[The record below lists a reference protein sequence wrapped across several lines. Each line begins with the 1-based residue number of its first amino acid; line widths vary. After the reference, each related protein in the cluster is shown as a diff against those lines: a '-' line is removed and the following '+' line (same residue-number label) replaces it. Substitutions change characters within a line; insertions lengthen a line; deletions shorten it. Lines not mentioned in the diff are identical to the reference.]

1 MHFDCFE
8 WIYSSMLKKAE
19 ESSVFAQG
27 WHGCLCVCASDVRA
41 CASDVRV
48 CASDVRA
55 CASDVCAENFLQ
67 QRLLLQQS
75 RAFYMLTLCLRA
87 VLISSPDTRVW
98 TRMHGL
104 AVMHRRTL
112 CENVDS
118 AKLKVPFYTTDIDI
132 LRVASMHH
140 IPIHCIDISDPYR
153 WIVTPLILVLS
164 INKKKKCITHFSN
177 TKFEIKNRW
186 TP

>member
-1 MHFDCFE
+1 MHFDCFV

-27 WHGCLCVCASDVRA
+27 WHGCLCVRFRC
-41 CASDVRV
+41 V
-48 CASDVRA
+48 CGK
-55 CASDVCAENFLQ
+55 LLT

-112 CENVDS
+112 YENVDS
-118 AKLKVPFYTTDIDI
+118 AKIKVPFYTTDIDI

-164 INKKKKCITHFSN
+164 INKKFVI
-177 TKFEIKNRW
+177 NR
-186 TP
+186 TFFQH